1 MDRERLESLIQA
13 QLDGELPAAERA
25 ELARVLLQDASA
37 RRLQEGYA
45 QADRLLRAIPAADPP
60 PELRG
65 AILAGVAGTAPARAR
80 AADSSPRYPALRIA
94 AAFLGALVIAGL
106 AYVAG
111 YGRGTGADLQ
121 GSLGAAAGAV
131 SLKSEGIAVEASL
144 RREARLYRL
153 ALRASAPKPCE
164 VVIRF
169 DPEATSYAGI
179 SGGGS
184 ASVLPGEVTVRLP
197 AGNPAATLEFSG
209 ASPSMLELR
218 ADGRALGEAR
228 LPVSVP

>member
-1 MDRERLESLIQA
+1 VDRARLETLIQA
-13 QLDGELPAAERA
+13 QLDGELPPAERA

-37 RRLQEGYA
+37 RRLQEDYV
-45 QADRLLRAIPAADPP
+45 QADRLLRAIPAAEPP
-60 PELRG
+60 PELRA
-65 AILAGVAGTAPARAR
+65 AILGGTGQAPSRVAGRPASRPIYR
-80 AADSSPRYPALRIA
+80 MA

-121 GSLGAAAGAV
+121 GSLGGAVGAV
-131 SLKSEGIAVEASL
+131 SLQSEGIAVEASL

-153 ALRASAPKPCE
+153 ALRASTPRPCE

-169 DPEATSYAGI
+169 DPATTSYAGI
-179 SGGGS
+179 SDGAS

-197 AGNPAATLEFSG
+197 AGRPAATLEFSG
-209 ASPSMLELR
+209 ASPATLELR
-218 ADGRALGEAR
+218 ANGRALGEAR
-228 LPVSVP
+228 LPLSLP

>member
-1 MDRERLESLIQA
+1 MDRARLETLIQA
-13 QLDGELPAAERA
+13 QLDGELPPAERA
-25 ELARVLLQDASA
+25 ELARALLQDASA
-37 RRLQEGYA
+37 RRLQEDYV
-45 QADRLLRAIPAADPP
+45 QADRLLRAIPAAEPP
-60 PELRG
+60 PELRA
-65 AILAGVAGTAPARAR
+65 AILAGTAGPAPPR
-80 AADSSPRYPALRIA
+80 AAGRPALRPIYRMA

-131 SLKSEGIAVEASL
+131 SLQSEGIAVEASL

-153 ALRASAPKPCE
+153 ALRVSAPRPCE

-169 DPEATSYAGI
+169 DPATTSYAGI
-179 SGGGS
+179 SDGAS

-197 AGNPAATLEFSG
+197 AGRPAAMLEFSG
-209 ASPSMLELR
+209 ASPATLELR

-228 LPVSVP
+228 LPLSLP